1 MYNFIKKKTLD
12 NGYITM
18 YIYSMKTVKL
28 QISNKPD
35 VLDDVR
41 VFSSIVRMAFNR
53 YQDGL
58 SEKEVRSYVSQR
70 FSHNSWFIQSA
81 VKEAQALFKANGDK
95 RVLFGG
101 KWNLKQYLKGLITK
115 EQFKCGRM
123 VPMCS
128 CGEMLRS
135 GNRLFAFDLSN
146 NCVTYKPSR
155 GVRKEIHFCP
165 VKKKLANEL
174 VKVQELASQKKMPV
188 TVKFTDKHLFL
199 TYDESLIYNEAYR
212 GLKHNRVLGI
222 DMNPNYI
229 GVSVIEFNKNDEFK
243 VLHKEVFDLTA
254 LTKPSGKANTDK
266 KSKYY
271 TSKLKHETIAIAHK
285 INRLVDYWKCSKL
298 AIEDLFIKPK
308 DQKKGK
314 TVNRLC
320 HNKWERQLFV
330 NKLKMLAGIHR
341 YELVEVNPAYSSIVG
356 NFAYG
361 NENTPDMV
369 AASIEIARRAYKKFE
384 KGWFYPKFS
393 VETQDERWKQT
404 LGGVKTWKSLFRKV
418 KEAKLKY
425 RFLLVDYVHKAVL
438 SICHYQ
444 QIWQRYV
451 FA

>member
-1 MYNFIKKKTLD
+1 
-12 NGYITM
+12 M
-18 YIYSMKTVKL
+18 YILSVKTVKL
-28 QISNKPD
+28 QISNKPN
-35 VLDDVR
+35 VLDDMR

-58 SEKEVRSYVSQR
+58 SEKEVRAYVRQR
-70 FSHNSWFIQSA
+70 FSHNNWTIQSA
-81 VKEAQALFKANGDK
+81 VKEAQALFKSNGDK

-115 EQFKCGRM
+115 EQFKQTRLM
-123 VPMCS
+123 PVCS
-128 CGEMLRS
+128 CGQAPNR
-135 GNRLFAFDLSN
+135 GNRLVDFDLPN
-146 NCVTYKPSR
+146 NRIVYKPSR
-155 GVRKEIHFCP
+155 DVHKEIRFCP
-165 VKKKLANEL
+165 VRKKLAHEL
-174 VKVQELASQKKMPV
+174 AKVQELASQKKMPV

-199 TYDESLIYNEAYR
+199 TYDESLIYNEAYK
-212 GLKHNRVLGI
+212 GLKANRVLGI

-229 GVSVIEFNKNDEFK
+229 GVSVIEFDKNDEFK
-243 VLHKEVFDLTA
+243 VLHKEVYDLTA
-254 LTKPSGKANTDK
+254 LTKSSGKASTDDI
-266 KSKYY
+266 SKYL
-271 TSKLKHETIAIAHK
+271 TNKLKHETIAIAHK
-285 INRLVDYWKCSKL
+285 INKLVDYWKCSKL
-298 AIEDLFIKPK
+298 AIEDLSIKPK

-314 TVNRLC
+314 SFNRLC
-320 HNKWERQLFV
+320 NNKWERNLFV
-330 NKLKMLAGIHR
+330 NKLKMLANIHK

-361 NENTPDMV
+361 SPTTPDMV

-425 RFLLVDYVHKAVL
+425 RFLLSDYVGNAVL
-438 SICHYQ
+438 SKFYRQCMWKVYT
-444 QIWQRYV
+444 